1 MSILEMKTE
10 IIRIVTETQDG
21 EILMRLY
28 EAINDVMEED
38 DSDGWSDLT
47 PEQQK
52 KLEFA
57 IAQTYD
63 PTKMVSQEDAYKM
76 IDGWLKK

>member
-1 MSILEMKTE
+1 
-10 IIRIVTETQDG
+10 
-21 EILMRLY
+21 
-28 EAINDVMEED
+28 MEED

-52 KLEFA
+52 KLDAA

-63 PTKMVSQEDAYKM
+63 PTQMVSKEDAYKM
-76 IDGWLKK
+76 IEKWLTE